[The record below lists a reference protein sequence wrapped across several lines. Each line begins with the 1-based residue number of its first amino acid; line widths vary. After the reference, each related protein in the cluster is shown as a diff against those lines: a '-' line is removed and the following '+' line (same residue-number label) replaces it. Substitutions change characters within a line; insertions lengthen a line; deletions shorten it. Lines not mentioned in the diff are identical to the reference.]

1 MPKPPDPSSRKRAAS
16 PASIASHSTTTDVL
30 SGIGRLEEQL
40 KEIKTQLSEEREA
53 RRRME
58 ERLLV
63 AQAEKDA
70 ALDTV
75 ARLQRAVESMQREMR
90 SNNIVIYGV
99 PESPEDSGTTV
110 KALLS
115 PSSSSLSQNILEVRR
130 LGRGVGAGTN
140 TQSRPRPILVKF
152 SCSSA
157 KHQAFSY
164 SKRLREEKRI
174 TMDDDLT
181 PNQRATRD
189 KLRPTFQQLKDQGL
203 RPFWRGDRLMTVTPQ
218 GVREHRVAPAPPPA
232 PAPALQRE

>member
-1 MPKPPDPSSRKRAAS
+1 MVRRTLRPRTMPKPPDPSSRKRAAS

-90 SNNIVIYGV
+90 SNNIIIYGV

-115 PSSSSLSQNILEVRR
+115 SSALPSRRTFWRSGDLAGVWAQERILNLVLVPSSSSSAALPRSTRRFRTASGSGRRSGSQ
-130 LGRGVGAGTN
+130 
-140 TQSRPRPILVKF
+140 
-152 SCSSA
+152 
-157 KHQAFSY
+157 
-164 SKRLREEKRI
+164 
-174 TMDDDLT
+174 
-181 PNQRATRD
+181 
-189 KLRPTFQQLKDQGL
+189 
-203 RPFWRGDRLMTVTPQ
+203 WMTT
-218 GVREHRVAPAPPPA
+218 
-232 PAPALQRE
+232 